1 MKRIDNVINYLP
13 KDIKNVIET
22 RSDKDKIT
30 EIRLRINRP
39 LEVKLLI
46 KLL

>member
-1 MKRIDNVINYLP
+1 MKPIDNVINYLP

-39 LEVKLLI
+39 WK
-46 KLL
+46 